1 MYTCKGHIFTVREC
15 RLYKYGTHCYKN
27 HTDSNSEVELVLVL
41 VLVDN
46 EPVSFSAVRA
56 HILPGLVKSILE
68 HVNCRSIYNM
78 LRQTVPDVDYS
89 VGEE

>member
-1 MYTCKGHIFTVREC
+1 MEGWWVGCHVPS
-15 RLYKYGTHCYKN
+15 L
-27 HTDSNSEVELVLVL
+27 HTPQLILSAGVKLLVLL
-41 VLVDN
+41 AFVDN

-56 HILPGLVKSILE
+56 HILPGLAKSILE

-78 LRQTVPDVDYS
+78 LRQTVPDVDHS

>member
-1 MYTCKGHIFTVREC
+1 
-15 RLYKYGTHCYKN
+15 L
-27 HTDSNSEVELVLVL
+27 LVLL

-68 HVNCRSIYNM
+68 HVNCRSI
-78 LRQTVPDVDYS
+78 
-89 VGEE
+89 

>member
-1 MYTCKGHIFTVREC
+1 LLV
-15 RLYKYGTHCYKN
+15 L
-27 HTDSNSEVELVLVL
+27 LVLVY
-41 VLVDN
+41 N

-68 HVNCRSIYNM
+68 HVNCRSINNM
-78 LRQTVPDVDYS
+78 LRHTGLDVDYT